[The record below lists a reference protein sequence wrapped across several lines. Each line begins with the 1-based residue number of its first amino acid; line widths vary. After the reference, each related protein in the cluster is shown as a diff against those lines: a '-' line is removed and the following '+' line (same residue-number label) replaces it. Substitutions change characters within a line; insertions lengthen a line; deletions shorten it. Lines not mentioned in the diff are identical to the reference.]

1 MGTQISKVG
10 STTLEVGITPI
21 TSGAVGRVLFQ
32 GTGNVLQESA
42 NLFWDNANARLGI
55 GTSSPVSII
64 HSVGSV
70 TASSAIA
77 RGNYLQPTLV
87 ASANGDT
94 LVGLDIA
101 PTFTPSG
108 FSSLSF
114 VPFRVVNNAVNST
127 GGMSMMSLS
136 GGAGTGGV
144 NFPWVDIRNTDATNN
159 KTQFTLGGGTP
170 FGLQSRTHSF
180 GTDAAG
186 TGVNDFYIYKGSNFT
201 YPFVISA
208 NGNTIVGSGL
218 SYTDAGYKLDV
229 NGTARVVSDANISGF
244 TVGRGGGLVVGNT
257 VVGFEA
263 GLSNTTGNITAF
275 GYQAGKAN
283 TTGSDNNAFGYG
295 ALRTASTAHFC
306 SAFGTF
312 ALRDNTASNNVAI
325 GAPALLF
332 NTTGQQNC
340 GLGNNSLRLNLTG
353 NNNVAVGNA
362 SLRSNTSSNNVAIGF
377 EAGYNGDVNAN
388 TTGSNNIFVGYQ
400 SIGVS
405 ATESNR
411 TWIGNSSTA
420 TTWLGGN
427 VLLGTTTDV
436 ASSICTLAST
446 TKGFLPPRMTN
457 AQRLAI
463 ATPAVGLIV
472 YCTDVVEGLY
482 INKSTG
488 WTFII

>member
-1 MGTQISKVG
+1 
-10 STTLEVGITPI
+10 
-21 TSGAVGRVLFQ
+21 LFE
-32 GTGNVLQESA
+32 GTGNILQQSA
-42 NLFWDNANARLGI
+42 NLFWDNTNGRLGI
-55 GTSSPVSII
+55 GNTSPSQKLDILGTNVVATKIKSSTNTGAAAYQAFNDVDSSYEFGMWGSTRTGYGAISPGNAYLY
-64 HSVGSV
+64 GSV
-70 TASSAIA
+70 DLAITSLTNIKFGVGVPPSE
-77 RGNYLQPTLV
+77 RMRITNTGNFL
-87 ASANGDT
+87 
-94 LVGLDIA
+94 I
-101 PTFTPSG
+101 
-108 FSSLSF
+108 
-114 VPFRVVNNAVNST
+114 
-127 GGMSMMSLS
+127 
-136 GGAGTGGV
+136 
-144 NFPWVDIRNTDATNN
+144 NTT
-159 KTQFTLGGGTP
+159 
-170 FGLQSRTHSF
+170 
-180 GTDAAG
+180 
-186 TGVNDFYIYKGSNFT
+186 
-201 YPFVISA
+201 
-208 NGNTIVGSGL
+208 
-218 SYTDAGYKLDV
+218 TDAGYKLDV

-306 SAFGTF
+306 VAFGTF

-325 GAPALLF
+325 GGPALLF

-420 TTWLGGN
+420 TTWLGGS
-427 VLLGTTTDV
+427 LLIGTKTDA
-436 ASSICTLAST
+436 ASSICTIEST
-446 TKGFLPPRMTN
+446 TKGFLPPRMTTTQKN
-457 AQRLAI
+457 AI
-463 ATPAVGLIV
+463 ATPAAGLVV
-472 YCTDVVEGLY
+472 YDTTLGKLCVRGAAAWETITSV
-482 INKSTG
+482 
-488 WTFII
+488 